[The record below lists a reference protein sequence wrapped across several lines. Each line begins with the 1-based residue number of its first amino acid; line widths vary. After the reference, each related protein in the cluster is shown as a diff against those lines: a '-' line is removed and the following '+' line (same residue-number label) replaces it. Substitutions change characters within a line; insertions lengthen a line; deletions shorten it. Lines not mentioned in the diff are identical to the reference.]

1 MYNLSEEVNIF
12 THNSKSSFLS
22 SDEICNKFIDE
33 CGSLDQIEAG
43 DIQMAYHRSCSKSY
57 TSKHNIAVCVSRK
70 CGTTGLDQEVLPL
83 LF

>member
-43 DIQMAYHRSCSKSY
+43 DIQMAYHRSGTLASITLPS
-57 TSKHNIAVCVSRK
+57 VSAENVVQ
-70 CGTTGLDQEVLPL
+70 LA
-83 LF
+83 